1 MGPFKKEFGE
11 SDDEMDV
18 PEHSTKPADFDL
30 LFSGDIDDH
39 FLFGIK
45 LTKKSIKL
53 YSNFYSSDIIIH
65 LL

>member
-1 MGPFKKEFGE
+1 MGQFKKEFGE

-30 LFSGDIDDH
+30 LFAGDIDDH

-45 LTKKSIKL
+45 LTK
-53 YSNFYSSDIIIH
+53 YAM
-65 LL
+65 

>member
-11 SDDEMDV
+11 SDDEMEV
-18 PEHSTKPADFDL
+18 PEHSTKPADFD

-45 LTKKSIKL
+45 LTKYGI
-53 YSNFYSSDIIIH
+53 
-65 LL
+65 